1 MLSRSNR
8 SLWTA
13 IVVSLTTVLSAC
25 STTSQ
30 EPQIRI
36 IEVPQPVR
44 PLPGALKEPCRD
56 ELKPF
61 VIDKE
66 TWDSLNLQQQMQEI
80 VVYTSNQW
88 AIEAKQCALKHKQL
102 IQWIEDE

>member
-1 MLSRSNR
+1 VLSRSNR

-13 IVVSLTTVLSAC
+13 IVVSLTTVLSGC

-44 PLPGALKEPCRD
+44 PLPEALKEPCQDKLR
-56 ELKPF
+56 PF
-61 VIDKE
+61 TVDKE
-66 TWDSLNLQQQMQEI
+66 TWDNLTLQQQVQEI

-102 IQWIEDE
+102 IEWIEDE